1 MLSPQGLL
9 RGLVARALPPVNP
22 DSQNNDVALRL
33 SAYGDQSIESVW
45 TTKHR
50 LADEGSY
57 FAVASSGTVSPPIPG
72 TFVAQ
77 QGQITA
83 FGDTTPLWV
92 IQNTAPAGGKNI
104 YLDFLRLLLGGTAP
118 TGTIS
123 LELAV
128 RIDTI
133 SKLPT
138 NSNQYT
144 TPLPI
149 NVNGASDRAAVAKVY
164 AYLAAQAMATP
175 ASSGAVRNVAR
186 ARIPTG
192 VAVVGDQYLFRF
204 GTTEPDSAA
213 ATTAARATHPV
224 SISGQ
229 ANPVIIAPGQ
239 WATIHLW
246 WLTSATNLPTWEW
259 ELGLAER

>member
-1 MLSPQGLL
+1 MLSPQGLIK
-9 RGLVARALPPVNP
+9 GLVARALPTFNT
-22 DSQNNDVALRL
+22 DNQNSDVAFRL
-33 SAYGDQSIESVW
+33 GPYGDQGVEGIW
-45 TTKHR
+45 TSKHK

-57 FAVASSGTVSPPIPG
+57 FAASSSGTVTPPIPG

-77 QGQITA
+77 QGQVVA

-92 IQNTAPAGGKNI
+92 IQNQAPPGGKRV

-128 RIDTI
+128 RIDAI

-144 TPLPI
+144 NPVAI
-149 NVNGASDRAAVAKVY
+149 NVNGDSDRAPIARIY

-175 ASSGAVRNVAR
+175 ASSGAVRNA
-186 ARIPTG
+186 ARIRVPTG
-192 VAVVGDQYLFRF
+192 VAVVGDQYIFRF
-204 GTTEPDSAA
+204 GTTEPDSGSVS
-213 ATTAARATHPV
+213 TAARATHPATL
-224 SISGQ
+224 SGQ
-229 ANPVIIAPGQ
+229 GNPVVIGPGQ

-259 ELGLAER
+259 ELGLVER